1 MNSFLAELGRAFGVA
16 LLIIISI
23 PIILICIILFP
34 FVALI
39 GMLFD
44 ILNDNY

>member
-1 MNSFLAELGRAFGVA
+1 MNKFLAELGRVFG
-16 LLIIISI
+16 LIISI

-34 FVALI
+34 I
-39 GMLFD
+39 IMLFEIFFD